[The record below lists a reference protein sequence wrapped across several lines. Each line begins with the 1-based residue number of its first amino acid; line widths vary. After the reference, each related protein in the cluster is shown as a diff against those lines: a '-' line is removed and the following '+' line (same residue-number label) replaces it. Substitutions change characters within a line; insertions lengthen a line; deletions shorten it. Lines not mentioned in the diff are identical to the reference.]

1 MEANRRFSMRITNED
16 HEIPAKRAEEAG
28 LSRTDYMRP
37 LLRTPV
43 EVSSGKGI
51 ADSDAFALDRMAVA
65 NMAYQ
70 MRGGA
75 RPSLHP
81 GRARAQPPAVLHGAR
96 LRISDDA
103 ENSLDKV
110 SNQLEAV
117 DAKADEIDA
126 ELRRMAGFSFGA
138 ITFEPKVKGNWS

>member
-70 MRGGA
+70 MRGGSA
-75 RPSLHP
+75 ITTSRPCTRSTACRSTWSAAAH
-81 GRARAQPPAVLHGAR
+81 
-96 LRISDDA
+96 
-103 ENSLDKV
+103 
-110 SNQLEAV
+110 
-117 DAKADEIDA
+117 
-126 ELRRMAGFSFGA
+126 LRRRGELAG
-138 ITFEPKVKGNWS
+138 